1 MQMVMA
7 FKSILLAAGVAVL
20 ATLPV
25 GAQTYPSKP
34 ITLVV
39 PFAPGGATD
48 VLARQLQPVLQ
59 AQLGQPVVVENISGG
74 GASIAPARVARAAPD
89 GYTIHIHNLAISAMG
104 SLNSKLTFDVQKDFE
119 PIAFVVANPLIL
131 FGRANMPPNTLDE
144 LKEWMTKNTA
154 KIANVGVGSTA
165 HLATVVMAQAMGV
178 KVDHIPYRGA
188 APAMTDLL
196 GGQIDMFVTTPVS
209 GHGPLKAKQVK
220 AYGLT
225 QKNRLEIMPDVPSLV
240 EAFGPQMDFSFWHAV
255 FAPAGTPKP
264 IVDRLNAALQA
275 AMDDPALIKTWAG
288 QGISPYPKD
297 QRSPAAAREILRS
310 EVDRWAKVVREN
322 NIKIEQ

>member
-1 MQMVMA
+1 MFA
-7 FKSILLAAGVAVL
+7 RLRTALLAAGVAMLGVQPGL
-20 ATLPV
+20 AQNYPTKPV
-25 GAQTYPSKP
+25 S
-34 ITLVV
+34 LVV

-48 VLARQLQPVLQ
+48 VLARQLAPLLQ

-104 SLNSKLTFDVQKDFE
+104 SLNSKLTFDVQKDFV
-119 PIAFVVANPLIL
+119 PIAFVAANPLVL
-131 FGRANMPPNTLDE
+131 FGRASMPPNTLSE
-144 LKEWMTKNTA
+144 LQDWMKKNTA
-154 KIANVGVGSTA
+154 RIANVGVGSTA
-165 HLATVVMAQAMGV
+165 HLAAVVMAQAMGV
-178 KVDHIPYRGA
+178 KIDHIPYRGA
-188 APAMTDLL
+188 APAMADML
-196 GGQIDMFVTTPVS
+196 GGQIDMFMTTPVS

-220 AYGLT
+220 AFGLT
-225 QKNRLEIMPDVPSLV
+225 QKDRLEIMPEVPSMV

-264 IVDRLNAALQA
+264 IVDKINAALQV
-275 AMDDPALIKTWAG
+275 ALEDKELLKVWAG
-288 QGISPYPKD
+288 QGIKPYPKD

-310 EVDRWAKVVREN
+310 EVERWAKVIRDN